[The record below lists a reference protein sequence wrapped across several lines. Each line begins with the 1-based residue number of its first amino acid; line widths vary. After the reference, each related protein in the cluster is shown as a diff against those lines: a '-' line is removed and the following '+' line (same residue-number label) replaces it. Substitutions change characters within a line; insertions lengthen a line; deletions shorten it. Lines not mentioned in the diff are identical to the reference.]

1 MTTTTTNI
9 IRYRPWWW
17 WWRWWWWWGGGGG
30 GCLHDEMKNRQRWE
44 THRNINKHHE
54 VGTSTNR
61 KKTQP
66 ETPPPFLP
74 PRCFFYRAKGH
85 SSASAHPSP
94 SSAYWSSIRSSVWI
108 IRFFLHPGRITWNLK
123 ITQLKRKIIFQTI
136 IFRFH
141 VNLPGCKRLIVVQSC
156 FGNFEASSN
165 GKLKKNT
172 AMFLSKNMAASS
184 IAILG

>member
-1 MTTTTTNI
+1 MKWRTDKDEKHTETLTSIMQSEHPQTGKKNTT
-9 IRYRPWWW
+9 
-17 WWRWWWWWGGGGG
+17 
-30 GCLHDEMKNRQRWE
+30 
-44 THRNINKHHE
+44 RN
-54 VGTSTNR
+54 S
-61 KKTQP
+61 P
-66 ETPPPFLP
+66 PLLTPPV
-74 PRCFFYRAKGH
+74 FFYRAKGH

-108 IRFFLHPGRITWNLK
+108 IRFFLHLGRITWNLK

-165 GKLKKNT
+165 EKLKKNT
-172 AMFLSKNMAASS
+172 AMFLSNNMAASS